1 VNLPAIFIAV
11 FLAATPLAE
20 DWYARPLTSA
30 DLEGR
35 TADELRILRNE
46 IYARH
51 GYVFKSEELAA
62 RFKKES
68 WYHETPAFDPASL
81 TGVEKANVA
90 LLKKTETERRGQAQ
104 SPKAELPS
112 VTGVLTTVAKNG
124 KPVTSKGALRA
135 VLECVEPEE
144 DSKGCDCNARI
155 TVYDDASRRKV
166 AFRNDAIGG
175 QVWCYL
181 RRFELSLLDLGA
193 GFGALLRISA
203 SSETYV
209 LDIYENRK
217 DPQKESTDHYF
228 ALTTAGSLAEVAYV
242 IRYAFQPDIGPKI
255 RDPTF
260 SEWYETTRTVEVLP
274 GNPTQGGLP
283 SLRKTDHDAR
293 VRREPRADGSRVET
307 KREYDSPSEDIL
319 QWLPKLGRF
328 NGPIPMQ

>member
-11 FLAATPLAE
+11 FFAATPLSE
-20 DWYARPLTSA
+20 EWYARPLTSA

-51 GYVFKSEELAA
+51 GYVFKSEELAV

-68 WYHETPAFDPASL
+68 WYRETPAFNPASL

-112 VTGVLTTVAKNG
+112 VTGLLTTVAKNG
-124 KPVTSKGALRA
+124 KPVASKGPLRA

-144 DSKGCDCNARI
+144 DSKGCDCTVRI

-175 QVWCYL
+175 EAACYL
-181 RRFELSLLDLGA
+181 RRFELSLHDLGL
-193 GFGALLRISA
+193 GFGALLRISENA
-203 SSETYV
+203 ETYAPG
-209 LDIYENRK
+209 IYENRK
-217 DPQKESTDHYF
+217 EPQKETIDDYF
-228 ALTTAGSLAEVAYV
+228 ALTTAGSLKQVAYV
-242 IRYAFQPDIGPKI
+242 IRYDFEPRDLSK

-260 SEWYETTRTVEVLP
+260 SEWYEITRTVEVLP
-274 GNPTQGGLP
+274 GNFTEGVLP
-283 SLRKTDHDAR
+283 SLRKTDRDAK